1 MTRYIHPKTFIKDE
15 ETIKI
20 LEENLDTRIR
30 NRGMIPKNT
39 PLYTNNEKMIIALEN
54 AICTINA
61 YMFDRE
67 TESTQ

>member
-39 PLYTNNEKMIIALEN
+39 PLYTNNEKMIIALVKILQPIKKMEK
-54 AICTINA
+54 I
-61 YMFDRE
+61 Y
-67 TESTQ
+67 